1 MKETENCHFW
11 AGNFPEEFAE
21 TYFVETWDLEDED
34 APVSAFARDQG
45 VAYYDHD
52 FLEYGWGKA
61 ASILDLVNGYYYS
74 DQWCAEFTR
83 RAVEVGLRDVNF
95 FVFITDSE
103 IEHPRSIQRDGYWL
117 HYLGTIE
124 YRI

>member
-1 MKETENCHFW
+1 
-11 AGNFPEEFAE
+11 AE
-21 TYFVETWDLEDED
+21 YFVEDRNQEDEN

-52 FLEYGWGKA
+52 FLEYGWGEA
-61 ASILDLVNGYYYS
+61 NSMLELVRGYSYS
-74 DQWCAEFTR
+74 DQWGPEFAR
-83 RAVEVGLRDVNF
+83 RAAEAGPNDVNF
-95 FVFITDSE
+95 FVCITDSE
-103 IEHPRSIQRDGYWL
+103 IEHPRSAKGDGYWL